1 MKNVEETLKKK
12 LEFCSISAG
21 IILPGEQRRLL
32 FDSSSDHIKPLLRV
46 VVKKPSSK
54 TEVVPNVFKTGL
66 QGPKDTK
73 LSENSPDGHTPNMTD
88 DTISENNGET
98 GTISRI
104 DLTYVTN
111 NDFTEV
117 AMTPVLGDHI
127 DNDQSHEDLSPKSS
141 K

>member
-1 MKNVEETLKKK
+1 
-12 LEFCSISAG
+12 
-21 IILPGEQRRLL
+21 
-32 FDSSSDHIKPLLRV
+32 
-46 VVKKPSSK
+46 
-54 TEVVPNVFKTGL
+54 
-66 QGPKDTK
+66 
-73 LSENSPDGHTPNMTD
+73 MTD
-88 DTISENNGET
+88 DTISENNGES

>member
-1 MKNVEETLKKK
+1 
-12 LEFCSISAG
+12 
-21 IILPGEQRRLL
+21 
-32 FDSSSDHIKPLLRV
+32 
-46 VVKKPSSK
+46 
-54 TEVVPNVFKTGL
+54 
-66 QGPKDTK
+66 
-73 LSENSPDGHTPNMTD
+73 MTD

-104 DLTYVTN
+104 DQTYVTN